1 MYSEPVAKRKKHEV
15 KFGKISSDRGENL
28 MNPPVI
34 KEDYYHWLRSD
45 TRDDPEV
52 LSYLQSENHYT
63 KSIMQ
68 DSELTVK
75 QIFTELKSHINETD
89 DTYPRPKLSWDN
101 PYRYFKRTI
110 EGKCYPIYCRKN
122 LSTQTE
128 EILLD
133 VNELAEGKT
142 NYDVASFEVTR
153 ENDLISYGVDETG
166 DEKYRLVIKSLVTG
180 QEIKHTVPELMY
192 CSYFW
197 FYYYIFYEV
206 ADETNRLYQIWV
218 YDAMNGN
225 KNMIFENL
233 NTTETVSISMSN
245 DEEYFFITNSSY
257 DTSEIYYFHKYN
269 FDPIIFAPKQKGV
282 IYDVIQHGN
291 KFLIVTNKDNCRNFK
306 IMWCYVDSSTA
317 MENWKEFIPYDDN
330 VYIKDIDTFKD
341 FILITTRE
349 NGTNRVKVIHSK
361 DNNYDF
367 KNSYYLDLGASDKNI
382 DLSCL
387 DVYETDRIWLSHEA
401 LDTPPTL
408 YEYHLKDKT
417 YTPLKEKKILQ
428 FDSSKYHSER
438 IYAKSHDNTL
448 VPMSI
453 VYKKDLFSKNG
464 TNPLYLYG
472 YGAYGSTTD
481 PDFYTTL
488 LPLLNRGFVYVIAH
502 VRGSSFLGYK
512 WYEDGKMEHKINS
525 FKDFIACA
533 EHLINQNYTYSK
545 GITIEGRSAGG
556 LLVGA
561 CMTMRPDLF
570 HTVIGGVPFV
580 DALNTMSDPSIPLTT
595 EEWEQWG
602 NPNQQKYYNL
612 ISTYSPY
619 DNIKP
624 NNYPHILFL
633 AGLNDPRVGY
643 WEPAK
648 FIAKLRHY
656 RQNNNILLLKT
667 EMDEGHFGG
676 SDRYK
681 YLEQL
686 AFEYA
691 FVLKTY
697 NMC

>member
-1 MYSEPVAKRKKHEV
+1 MNSEPVAIRKKHEV
-15 KFGKISSDRGENL
+15 KFGKISLNRGKNL
-28 MNPPVI
+28 IDPPI
-34 KEDYYHWLRSD
+34 LKEDYYHWLRSD

-52 LSYLQSENHYT
+52 LSYLKSENDYT
-63 KSIMQ
+63 KNVMR
-68 DSELTVK
+68 DNELAVK
-75 QIFTELKSHINETD
+75 QMFTELKSHINETD
-89 DTYPRPKLSWDN
+89 DTYPRPKRSWDN
-101 PYRYFKRTI
+101 PYRYFTRTI
-110 EGKCYPIYCRKN
+110 EGKSYPMYCRKKI
-122 LSTQTE
+122 STQTE

-142 NYDVASFEVTR
+142 NYDVSSFEVTR
-153 ENDLISYGVDETG
+153 DNDVMSYGVDETG
-166 DEKYRLVIKSLVTG
+166 DEKYRLIIKSLITG
-180 QEIKHTVPELMY
+180 KEIKHTIPELMY

-218 YDAMNGN
+218 YDVMTGN

-233 NTTETVSISMSN
+233 NSIETVSISMSS

-257 DTSEIYYFHKYN
+257 DTSEIYYFHKNN

-282 IYDVIQHGN
+282 LYDVVQHGN

-306 IMWCYVDSSTA
+306 IMWCYVGGSTS

-330 VYIKDIDTFKD
+330 VYIKDIDTYKD
-341 FILITTRE
+341 FILITSRE
-349 NGTNRVKVIHSK
+349 NGTNRVRVIHNK

-367 KNSYYLDLGASDKNI
+367 ESSYYLSIGDINKNI
-382 DLSCL
+382 DLSYL

-408 YEYHLKDKT
+408 YEYHLINRT

-438 IYAKSHDNTL
+438 IYAKSYDNTL

-464 TNPLYLYG
+464 KNPLYLYG
-472 YGAYGSTTD
+472 YGAYGCTID
-481 PDFYTTL
+481 PDFNTTL
-488 LPLLNRGFVYVIAH
+488 LPLLDRGFVYVIAH
-502 VRGSSFLGYK
+502 VRGGSFLGYK
-512 WYEDGKMEHKINS
+512 WYENGKMEHKMNT

-533 EHLINQNYTYSK
+533 EHLIEKKYTHSK

-561 CMTMRPDLF
+561 CMTIRPDLF

-580 DALNTMSDPSIPLTT
+580 DALNTMADPSIPLTT

-612 ISTYSPY
+612 IKEYSPY
-619 DNIKP
+619 DNIKAT
-624 NNYPHILFL
+624 NYPHTLFL
-633 AGLNDPRVGY
+633 AGLNDPRVAY

-648 FIAKLRHY
+648 FIAKLRHH
-656 RQNNNILLLKT
+656 RKNDNILLLKT

-686 AFEYA
+686 AFDYI